1 LDHPLDQPLDHPLN
15 HPLNHPLETHP
26 MKTFLPAWAALLACL
41 VSLGAQAQKSVADG
55 IAEYRKMLEDGNPA
69 DLFEAKGEGLWKEP
83 RGPKKASLER
93 CDLGLGPGV
102 VKGAWVQ
109 LPRYF
114 ADTQRVQDVESRL
127 VSCMET
133 LQGFNAAEVIKTP
146 FGGGEMAKVTALA
159 TWIAA
164 ESKGQR
170 FALPQTH
177 VEERRFYELGK
188 RAFFFRGGP
197 MDFSC
202 ASCHGEDGKRI
213 RLQDLPN
220 LTKNPGDGVGFAA
233 WPAYRVSNGQMW
245 SLQLR
250 LNDCYRQQRFP
261 YPGFASDVT
270 VALGVYMGVNA
281 KGAESI
287 APAIKR

>member
-1 LDHPLDQPLDHPLN
+1 
-15 HPLNHPLETHP
+15 
-26 MKTFLPAWAALLACL
+26 MKLRHAMLAFAALATLA
-41 VSLGAQAQKSVADG
+41 GAVHAQTKSTADG

-69 DLFEAKGEGLWKEP
+69 DLFEAKGEDLWKQK
-83 RGPKKASLER
+83 RGPKNASLEA
-93 CDLGLGPGV
+93 CDLGKGPGV
-102 VKGAWVQ
+102 VKGAFVE

-114 ADTQRVQDVESRL
+114 ADTNRVQDLEDRL
-127 VSCMET
+127 VTCMAT
-133 LQGFNAAEVIKTP
+133 LQGFNAAEIAKTA
-146 FGGGEMAKVTALA
+146 FGRGEMANVTALA
-159 TWIAA
+159 TWVAA
-164 ESKGQR
+164 SSRGLR
-170 FALPQTH
+170 FNLPVAH
-177 VEERRFYELGK
+177 SEERRFYELGK

-202 ASCHGEDGKRI
+202 ASCHGEDDKRI

-245 SLQLR
+245 SMQLR

-270 VALGVYMGVNA
+270 IALGSYMGINA